1 MRSRSQARLRHRGSS
16 LPAVPVAD
24 DWDPMFDALKA
35 RLRQLAGAAA
45 EPAVP
50 AAMLP
55 TALREC
61 AQALDCLHDHLA
73 QETGRR
79 RRLEL
84 DAFDAQIARARS
96 QWPRPAALTFDRL
109 RADDTPVPE
118 PQL

>member
-1 MRSRSQARLRHRGSS
+1 MRLRTQARLRHRGSP

-35 RLRQLAGAAA
+35 RLRQLAGGA
-45 EPAVP
+45 AVP

-84 DAFDAQIARARS
+84 DAFDARIARARS
-96 QWPRPAALTFDRL
+96 QWPRPAELTFDRL
-109 RADDTPVPE
+109 RADDTPAPE
-118 PQL
+118 PQP